1 VEGGLG
7 GVLQGKWKGGMRE
20 GTEGC
25 GFDPDGSCDGG
36 CVFVEEESVEIFTA
50 LVRTHIEG

>member
-20 GTEGC
+20 GGC

-36 CVFVEEESVEIFTA
+36 YVFVEEESVEIFTS